1 MIWNYS
7 KALNEIGRADE
18 LGSGVRNL
26 LKYSA
31 LYGGTKPELIEDDI
45 FRVVVPLGKQAAEQV
60 TEQVGKLLAFCSEP
74 KSRKEMQ
81 EFLGLKHR
89 EHFRSDILQ
98 PLLDQGLLKQTIP
111 DSPTSPKQKYYAVQ
125 QK

>member
-60 TEQVGKLLAFCSEP
+60 GKLLAFCSEP

-81 EFLGLKHR
+81 KFLGLKHR